1 MASTSRAQKIL
12 LLVAS
17 AVCITAGVIVSTTD
31 LLEIGSR
38 ELFSGTL
45 LKVGFVLGLA
55 WVALPQ
61 IERLGWNR
69 LGGPMLAGAVMVA
82 ILWSMR
88 PRLGVIAG
96 AIFVIAS
103 LTITITGWVRSLT
116 KPPKR

>member
-1 MASTSRAQKIL
+1 MAASSQAQKIMLIAAASVCIFAGLIVASTSL
-12 LLVAS
+12 LQV
-17 AVCITAGVIVSTTD
+17 
-31 LLEIGSR
+31 GSR
-38 ELFSGTL
+38 EFVSGTL
-45 LKVGFVLGLA
+45 LKVGFVLALA

-96 AIFVIAS
+96 AIFVVAS
-103 LTITITGWVRSLT
+103 LTITVTGWVRTLT

>member
-1 MASTSRAQKIL
+1 MLIAAS
-12 LLVAS
+12 V
-17 AVCITAGVIVSTTD
+17 VCIAAGLVISSTD
-31 LLEIGSR
+31 QLDIGSR
-38 ELFSGTL
+38 EFVSGTL

-69 LGGPMLAGAVMVA
+69 LGGPMLAGALLVA

-96 AIFVIAS
+96 AIFVAVS
-103 LTITITGWVRSLT
+103 LTVTLTGWIRSLT